1 MDVELI
7 KAAGRIAGIGGVALG
22 VFLILFRE
30 VIRKSIF
37 PMLTRE
43 HAYRLLKLIVILVW
57 SIALTG
63 IGAWVWTSKTGTS
76 VEAKGG
82 VAIGGDVKDSRI
94 EVNSGPV
101 DDKTNARPSP

>member
-43 HAYRLLKLIVILVW
+43 RAYQLLKLIVILVW
-57 SIALTG
+57 SVALTG
-63 IGAWVWTSKTGTS
+63 IGAWVWTSKTDTS

-94 EVNSGPV
+94 EVNSAPV